1 MTFEPLGNRIMVALE
16 GGEEVSKGGI
26 YIPEM
31 AKERPQ
37 IAKVLAV
44 GPGRMRPSDSP
55 AERISYV
62 AIPGIRVGDRI
73 VLGKY
78 AGMSITL
85 DGASFMILDAD
96 EVLGVIR

>member
-1 MTFEPLGNRIMVALE
+1 MIFEPLGNRIMVALE

-26 YIPEM
+26 FIPDM

-44 GPGRMRPSDSP
+44 GPGRTYSDGKTFTVHPVVVS
-55 AERISYV
+55 
-62 AIPGIRVGDRI
+62 VGDRI

-78 AGMSITL
+78 SGMSVQI
-85 DGASFMILDAD
+85 DGHSYMILDAD
-96 EVLGVIR
+96 EVLGVLRP

>member
-1 MTFEPLGNRIMVALE
+1 MSAFEPLGNRIMVALE

-26 YIPEM
+26 FLPEM
-31 AKERPQ
+31 ARERPQ

-44 GPGRMRPSDSP
+44 GPGERRPDGTT
-55 AERISYV
+55 
-62 AIPGIRVGDRI
+62 IPGDIHVGDRI

-85 DGASFMILDAD
+85 EGQSFMILNAE
-96 EVLGVIR
+96 EVLGVLR

>member
-16 GGEEVSKGGI
+16 GNDEKSKGGLI
-26 YIPEM
+26 IPDV

-44 GPGRMRPSDSP
+44 GPGRPRPDGT
-55 AERISYV
+55 
-62 AIPGIRVGDRI
+62 IPPRDIHVGDRV

-78 AGMSITL
+78 AGMSISL
-85 DGASFMILDAD
+85 DGSSFMILDAE